1 MAGLRQNSSQ
11 LRQRVGFS
19 LIELLLVMT
28 IVGLLLS
35 IAVPN
40 VGRQVNSDRANRSA
54 SAIMGMLDEAGQL
67 AARRRAPVRV
77 TFASGT
83 LTVADR
89 ATNAVIRSRSFGPTS
104 DLRGTV
110 TLSPSAGIE
119 IFPNGRANAAL
130 TVTVTGGSATAT
142 VTRSATGILRRN

>member
-1 MAGLRQNSSQ
+1 VAGLRQIYPR

-40 VGRQVNSDRANRSA
+40 VGRQINSDRANRSA

-67 AARRRAPVRV
+67 AARRRAPVTV
-77 TFASGT
+77 KYVSGT

-89 ATNAVIRSRSFGPTS
+89 ATGTAIRSRSFGPES

-110 TLSPSAGIE
+110 TFSPSAGIE

-130 TVTVTGGSATAT
+130 TVTVTGGSASAT